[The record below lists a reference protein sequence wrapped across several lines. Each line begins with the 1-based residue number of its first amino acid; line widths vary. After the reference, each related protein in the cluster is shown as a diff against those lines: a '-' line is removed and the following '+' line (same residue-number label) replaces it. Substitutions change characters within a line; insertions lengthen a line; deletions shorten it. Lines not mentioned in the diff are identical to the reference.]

1 MSRGLAA
8 FVAGMGSGYLNAEQL
23 KRDQARQDKLDAR
36 GDELHTARMDEIN
49 QANKLRMGLAD
60 AVAPRTA
67 QAGTVL
73 DGGQTKEFYQDPV
86 QVTPQLQQD
95 RQIEAEMR
103 AEQGGQTA
111 PAVQTSQGYGT
122 TGMGLG
128 NQITA
133 HRPDVEAL
141 NSPQEQAKRIGLA
154 YGLNGE
160 PIKALQFQKAT
171 EDMEQA
177 KKDRFAKLQSEGAT
191 LAARAM
197 LSGNPNEVFHTYNA
211 QGKSKLKEPP
221 KVTAEDIEMPG
232 IGKIKNYVYSGT
244 LIDENGQEKPF
255 TMGSHQANMALLP
268 YKDMMKMQMEGL
280 SSMEDAKN
288 KGRMAAAAEKTAE
301 ATMLRAKNN
310 GIKPP
315 AGYRATASGNLEA
328 IPGGP
333 ADLSAPG
340 NSGKPLP
347 ISAAKGLLENQTNLR
362 RAQTALALANGKTVD
377 GATGDSDATGWKGLV
392 PNQVLNRVDPEGVD
406 TRAAIAD
413 LGSLVIHDRS
423 GAAVTAAEFP
433 RLAPFI
439 PAATDDAETVKKKL
453 GQFTKNY
460 QAIVDDASEFYRASG
475 YNVPTEVL
483 KSGNGA
489 EGSWDSADAGQPK
502 NTAQTK
508 SVSVGGV
515 AMKARLAPDGK
526 YYVTLANG
534 KHAEVRN

>member
-1 MSRGLAA
+1 MSKGLAS
-8 FVAGMGSGYLNAEQL
+8 FVAGMGSGYLTAQQRA
-23 KRDQARQDKLDAR
+23 RDQERQNKLDAR

-49 QANKLRMGLAD
+49 QAKKLRMGLAD

-73 DGGQTKEFYQDPV
+73 EGGQTKEFYQDPV

-103 AEQGGQTA
+103 AEQGGQAA

-133 HRPDVEAL
+133 QRPDVEAL

-268 YKDMMKMQMEGL
+268 YKDMMEVQAKGL
-280 SSMEDAKN
+280 SAITDAGYKE
-288 KGRMAAAAEKTAE
+288 RMAKAAET
-301 ATMLRAKNN
+301 RAKNSGSKSSIQPSREERIRYTSLLNEAGRRMSETEKSLRVLQSDRRFMREAAKPGSPQAEQLN
-310 GIKPP
+310 GLKDSITFYSDQRLTYQGLL
-315 AGYRATASGNLEA
+315 ADSQSGNPPGLASAKPKGGKPEPQIARPTSAAEHAA
-328 IPGGP
+328 IPKG
-333 ADLSAPG
+333 AKYIAPNG
-340 NSGKPLP
+340 
-347 ISAAKGLLENQTNLR
+347 QTY
-362 RAQTALALANGKTVD
+362 
-377 GATGDSDATGWKGLV
+377 
-392 PNQVLNRVDPEGVD
+392 
-406 TRAAIAD
+406 
-413 LGSLVIHDRS
+413 
-423 GAAVTAAEFP
+423 
-433 RLAPFI
+433 
-439 PAATDDAETVKKKL
+439 VK
-453 GQFTKNY
+453 Q
-460 QAIVDDASEFYRASG
+460 
-475 YNVPTEVL
+475 
-483 KSGNGA
+483 
-489 EGSWDSADAGQPK
+489 
-502 NTAQTK
+502 
-508 SVSVGGV
+508 
-515 AMKARLAPDGK
+515 
-526 YYVTLANG
+526 
-534 KHAEVRN
+534 